1 MNSLLKRDDWLKHI
15 QICPENQCEHPLN
28 KNNIRFI
35 RRKLFLIFQMNEN
48 YFISSKWAIDSFF
61 TKINVDF
68 NAFPCRFLRRR
79 DKIRVSRRSFKPNS
93 LLQCPNVSFIKF
105 DWYLSILYTKNKIEF
120 KLHRNAKFSYDFLP
134 CFKSNR
140 DKLALK
146 CTKIALL
153 SGKSVKFSKRSSFGS
168 NMIQRYGCAK

>member
-1 MNSLLKRDDWLKHI
+1 MKLS
-15 QICPENQCEHPLN
+15 
-28 KNNIRFI
+28 
-35 RRKLFLIFQMNEN
+35 KLFLIRKTNEN

-68 NAFPCRFLRRR
+68 NTFPCRFLRRR
-79 DKIRVSRRSFKPNS
+79 DKIRVSRRSFKPVS

-105 DWYLSILYTKNKIEF
+105 HWFLSILYTKNKIEF
-120 KLHRNAKFSYDFLP
+120 KLHKNAKFFHDFLP
-134 CFKSNR
+134 CFKSYR

-146 CTKIALL
+146 CTKITLL